1 MIAIAVEAYF
11 KPQRPI
17 CPIARLAQQATC
29 FRKPL
34 LTRPEAPVGAV
45 ASLPRQTCGHHA
57 PGRGIADGKQPVG
70 DRLPLDDQIERE
82 AYPPVV
88 ERRPPGVEHEIIGT
102 AKGRDLGRSRHSAVQ
117 PVEPLGREI
126 ADDMGLAGAKLA
138 KGALLVACGLPLDGG
153 DRGGDRKSIRL
164 NSSYLCA

>member
-1 MIAIAVEAYF
+1 MCSLVFFFKQKTAYEV
-11 KPQRPI
+11 RI
-17 CPIARLAQQATC
+17 SDWSSDVCSSDL
-29 FRKPL
+29 
-34 LTRPEAPVGAV
+34 
-45 ASLPRQTCGHHA
+45 SLPRQTCGHHA

-117 PVEPLGREI
+117 PVEPLGRAI
-126 ADDMGLAGAKLA
+126 ADAMGLAGAQLA
-138 KGALLVACGLPLDGG
+138 KGALLSACWLPLA
-153 DRGGDRKSIRL
+153 RGGRGGGG
-164 NSSYLCA
+164 AP

>member
-1 MIAIAVEAYF
+1 MRISDWSSDVCSSDLFDRQVAPVVEQRKRHPAMIAIAVEAYF

-57 PGRGIADGKQPVG
+57 PGRGIADGKPPVG
-70 DRLPLDDQIERE
+70 DRLPPDDQI
-82 AYPPVV
+82 
-88 ERRPPGVEHEIIGT
+88 
-102 AKGRDLGRSRHSAVQ
+102 
-117 PVEPLGREI
+117 
-126 ADDMGLAGAKLA
+126 
-138 KGALLVACGLPLDGG
+138 
-153 DRGGDRKSIRL
+153 
-164 NSSYLCA
+164 

>member
-1 MIAIAVEAYF
+1 M
-11 KPQRPI
+11 
-17 CPIARLAQQATC
+17 ARLARQATC

-45 ASLPRQTCGHHA
+45 ASVPRQTCGHHA

-126 ADDMGLAGAKLA
+126 ADDMGRSEEHTSELQSLM
-138 KGALLVACGLPLDGG
+138 
-153 DRGGDRKSIRL
+153 RI
-164 NSSYLCA
+164 SYAVFCLKKNKIYTKNTRETLTH

>member
-1 MIAIAVEAYF
+1 MCSLVFFFKQKTAYEV
-11 KPQRPI
+11 RI
-17 CPIARLAQQATC
+17 SDWSSDVCSSDL
-29 FRKPL
+29 
-34 LTRPEAPVGAV
+34 
-45 ASLPRQTCGHHA
+45 SLPRQTCGHHA

-88 ERRPPGVEHEIIGT
+88 ERRPPGVEHELIVT

-126 ADDMGLAGAKLA
+126 TADLGLAGATLSEA
-138 KGALLVACGLPLDGG
+138 ALLVACGLPLDCGA
-153 DRGGDRKSIRL
+153 RGG
-164 NSSYLCA
+164 